1 MPEGEEEATSDF
13 GERIVIWHQGMHVQK
28 KEKKNP
34 KMLDKQVP
42 AREVETVLYE
52 SAQGTSNK
60 EKDLHRMGQGDSVP
74 SFV

>member
-1 MPEGEEEATSDF
+1 
-13 GERIVIWHQGMHVQK
+13 MHVQK